1 MSSRLSWRLV
11 AAAILAVAFVA
22 PAQAVIVPLAFYHLG
37 ENDPGAAVGGPVS
50 TTIDSLQTQPGKD
63 LLNTSFA
70 PTDIIY
76 SGDAPDFTTSTRS
89 VNFVTSEAYLDTT
102 ATAWYQATGAFR
114 WGMEAF
120 IKPDASTQGRKSVF
134 FTNGGQFNMGYDADG
149 KFYVNQTGPGTTTV
163 KYGEWQHVAFTTTGS
178 FWQIYVDG
186 VPQFAT
192 LPNFSYGAPSGLAT
206 LGANNN
212 FDPNEGYVGL
222 IDEHRVF
229 SWSGAFN
236 PNELLWYS
244 GRGDGDVNEDGAV
257 NTADY
262 DIWRANVGADI
273 SAITPLQGRARGDLN
288 GDRQINLLDF
298 GLIKANKSP
307 GVVFVPEPGAATL
320 LLVGAAAIA
329 TLRRKR
335 TTTSRVSRGK
345 PAIAALALGVAL
357 LSAANVSAQA
367 TATWNGGNGNWN
379 DANWAGGSGP
389 GGRPG
394 DGDNVVL
401 PPTTGTLVVNS
412 AVAPVFNAISQ
423 QGGVLDIQTAG
434 ALNFLGLYEH
444 SDGTAPGSELKV
456 AGALTVG
463 GGLNAARDVAGTV
476 SFLNGADVS
485 VTGDLDSW
493 WDGVATVN
501 LNSNTNVDVSATMYV
516 GPGAIYNASITAAT
530 FNPIEVATQLS
541 IQGGTL
547 NVSFSGVP
555 TTLTSKWTLFDAAA
569 RAGTFTNVTG
579 SGLSPGTRVQVNY
592 VPGGTLGQIVEVGVA
607 STLNLRIDQSSGQLT
622 IQNPAAGA
630 AAQDIDGYIISST
643 TGSLSPGGFTGV
655 GQAGWLPGL
664 PASQT
669 AANLSETNFNGSLNV
684 TQGASYPLGTA
695 FTPGGAG
702 QPSIAFQYRLVTGE
716 ILNGTVEFVG
726 TPGFPADFDDNGR
739 VDGAD
744 LTVWRNAHGSTAA
757 GDADGD
763 GDTDGNDFLV
773 WQRSVGS
780 GIPPISGAATAVPEP
795 SSLLAALCGLAAI
808 AAAGRRVR

>member
-1 MSSRLSWRLV
+1 MSNRLSLRMV
-11 AAAILAVAFVA
+11 AAAMLAAAVAA
-22 PAQAVIVPLAFYHLG
+22 PAQAVLVPLAFYHLG
-37 ENDPGAAVGGPVS
+37 ENDPGATVGDPVS
-50 TTIDSLQTQPGKD
+50 TSIDSLQTTPGKD

-76 SGDAPDFTTSTRS
+76 SDDAPSFSTSTRS

-102 ATAWYQATGAFR
+102 ATAWYQSTGAFR

-134 FTNGGQFNMGYDADG
+134 FTNGGQFNMGFDADG
-149 KFYVNQTGPGTTTV
+149 KFYVNDTGPGTATV
-163 KYGEWQHVAFTTTGS
+163 KYGEWQHVAFITTGS

-186 VPQFAT
+186 VAQFDP
-192 LPNFSYGAPSGLAT
+192 LPNFTYGAPSGLAT
-206 LGANNN
+206 LGAHNN

-229 SWSGAFN
+229 SWTGGFN

-257 NTADY
+257 DMADY

-273 SAITPLQGRARGDLN
+273 SAITALEGRARGDLN
-288 GDRQINLLDF
+288 GDRQIDLADF

-307 GVVFVPEPGAATL
+307 GVVFVPEPGAVTL
-320 LLVGAAAIA
+320 LLAGAAAIA
-329 TLRRKR
+329 TLRRTR
-335 TTTSRVSRGK
+335 IRVSHVSRGK
-345 PAIAALALGVAL
+345 PAVAVLALGVAL
-357 LSAANVSAQA
+357 LSAASASAQA

-379 DANWAGGSGP
+379 DANWTGGSGP
-389 GGRPG
+389 GGRPA
-394 DGDNVVL
+394 DGDNIVL
-401 PPTTGTLVVNS
+401 PPTTGTLVVNT
-412 AVAPVFNAISQ
+412 AVAPIFNAINQ
-423 QGGVLDIQTAG
+423 QGGVLDIQSAG
-434 ALNFLGLYEH
+434 ALNLIGLYEH
-444 SDGTAPGSELKV
+444 GDGATPGAELKV
-456 AGALTVG
+456 AGQLSLGAGIDV
-463 GGLNAARDVAGTV
+463 ARDVAGTV
-476 SFLNGADVS
+476 TFLDGAQVS
-485 VTGDLDSW
+485 VTGTLDTW
-493 WDGVATVN
+493 WTGVATVN
-501 LNSNTNVDVSATMYV
+501 LPTNANVDVSGTWYV
-516 GPGAIYNASITAAT
+516 GPGAVYNASITAAT
-530 FNPIEVATQLS
+530 FNPIEVGTDLT

-547 NVSFSGVP
+547 NVNFSGVP

-579 SGLSPGTRVQVNY
+579 SGLSPGTRVQANY
-592 VPGGTLGQIVEVGVA
+592 VPGGTLGQIVEVGIA
-607 STLNLRIDQSSGQLT
+607 STLNLQVDLGSGTMT

-630 AAQDIDGYIISST
+630 AAQDIDGYIISSS
-643 TGSLSPGGFTGV
+643 TGSLSPGGFNGL

-664 PASQT
+664 PSSQT
-669 AANLSETNFNGSLNV
+669 AGNLSETNFNGSLNV
-684 TQGASYPLGTA
+684 TQGASYPLGAA
-695 FTPGGAG
+695 FAPGGAG
-702 QPSIAFQYRLVTGE
+702 QPSVSFQYRLVTGE
-716 ILNGTVEFVG
+716 IFNGTVEFVG

-744 LTVWRNAHGSTAA
+744 LSVWRNAFGATAA

-780 GIPPISGAATAVPEP
+780 GIPPISGAAAAVPEP

-808 AAAGRRVR
+808 AAAGRRAK